1 MQNSFKIA
9 TLIFLFSIGFSSKSF
24 GQAGAAAV
32 PFLQIAPDAR
42 AGAMGEAGTAIADDI
57 NAIYWNPGGLAFL
70 DYFKA
75 PYGFDNAEPKD
86 YRQFA
91 LSFTPWLPQFN
102 ADLYYVYATYGQHF
116 DELNGTVGA
125 NFILM
130 NLGEFIRTASDGR
143 ELSRFISNEF
153 SFGISYGTII
163 APDLGAGIQVRYI
176 QSNLTPTGLQSSG
189 DAGVGRSVSFD
200 VGFLWKPVDLGALE
214 DKLSLGLNLQNLG
227 PRITYVSQADPLP
240 TMLKIGAAYKLYE
253 DEFNKFTVTA
263 DVAKL
268 MVKRDTLG
276 NSDPL
281 PKSLVTAWENRGAE
295 LAMGMEYWY
304 QDIIAFRGGY
314 FTEPAELGDRDFFTL
329 GAGIKYDIFK
339 LDFGY
344 ILTVESNHPL
354 GNTMRF
360 SLLVDWE

>member
-1 MQNSFKIA
+1 MQNSLKIA
-9 TLIFLFSIGFSSKSF
+9 AIVLLISIGFTTK
-24 GQAGAAAV
+24 GLAQAGAAAV

-70 DYFKA
+70 DYFEA
-75 PYGFDNAEPKD
+75 PYGFENQEPND

-102 ADLYYVYATYGQHF
+102 ADLYYAYATYGQHIE
-116 DELNGTVGA
+116 ELNGTVAA

-143 ELSRFISNEF
+143 ELGRFISNEF
-153 SFGISYGTII
+153 SLGLSYGTII

-189 DAGVGRSVSFD
+189 DAGIGRSVSFD
-200 VGFLWKPVDLGALE
+200 VGFLWKPIDLGPLE
-214 DKLSLGLNLQNLG
+214 DRLALGLNLQNLG

-240 TMLKIGAAYKLYE
+240 TMLKLCVAYKLFE
-253 DEFNKFTVTA
+253 DEFNKITVTA
-263 DVAKL
+263 DAAKL
-268 MVKRDTLG
+268 MVNRDSLG
-276 NSDPL
+276 SDPL
-281 PKSLVTAWENRGAE
+281 PQSLITAWENRGAE
-295 LAMGMEYWY
+295 FAFGMEYWY

-314 FTEPAELGDRDFFTL
+314 FT
-329 GAGIKYDIFK
+329 
-339 LDFGY
+339 
-344 ILTVESNHPL
+344 
-354 GNTMRF
+354 
-360 SLLVDWE
+360 

>member
-1 MQNSFKIA
+1 MQNNVKLIA
-9 TLIFLFSIGFSSKSF
+9 IIILLGLGTTTKGLA
-24 GQAGAAAV
+24 QAGAAAV

-42 AGAMGEAGTAIADDI
+42 AGAMGEAGTAIADDV
-57 NAIYWNPGGLAFL
+57 NAIYWNPAGLAFL
-70 DYFKA
+70 DYFEA
-75 PYGFDNAEPKD
+75 PYGFDNAEPMD

-102 ADLYYVYATYGQHF
+102 ADLYYAYATYGQHI
-116 DELNGTVGA
+116 EALNGTVAA

-143 ELSRFISNEF
+143 ELGRFISNEF
-153 SFGISYGTII
+153 SLGLSYGTII
-163 APDLGAGIQVRYI
+163 GDDLGAGIQVRYI
-176 QSNLTPTGLQSSG
+176 QSNLTPTGLSTSG
-189 DAGVGRSVSFD
+189 DAGIGRSVSFD
-200 VGFLWKPVDLGALE
+200 VGFLWKPIDLGPLE
-214 DKLSLGLNLQNLG
+214 DRLAVGFNLQNLG

-240 TMLKIGAAYKLYE
+240 TMLKFGVAYKLFE
-253 DEFNKFTVTA
+253 DEFNKITITT

-268 MVKRDTLG
+268 MVNRDSLG
-276 NSDPL
+276 SDPL
-281 PKSLVTAWENRGAE
+281 PQSLVTSWQNRGGE
-295 LAMGMEYWY
+295 FAMGMEYWY

-314 FTEPAELGDRDFFTL
+314 FTEPAALGDRNFFTL

-344 ILTVESNHPL
+344 ILTVENNHPL

>member
-1 MQNSFKIA
+1 MQKSFNTAI
-9 TLIFLFSIGFSSKSF
+9 LLLFISIGFSVKAYS
-24 GQAGAAAV
+24 QAGAAAV

-42 AGAMGEAGTAIADDI
+42 MGAMGEAGTAIADDI
-57 NAIYWNPGGLAFL
+57 NAIYWNTGGLAFL

-75 PYGFDNAEPKD
+75 PYGFDNAQPND

-102 ADLYYVYATYGQHF
+102 ADLYYAYATYGQHI
-116 DELNGTVGA
+116 EALNGTVAA

-143 ELSRFISNEF
+143 ELGKFISNEF
-153 SFGISYGTII
+153 SLGLSYGTII

-189 DAGVGRSVSFD
+189 DAGTGKSVSFD
-200 VGFLWKPVDLGALE
+200 IGFLWKPVDLGPIE
-214 DKLSLGLNLQNLG
+214 DKLSLGLNLKNLG

-240 TMLKIGAAYKLYE
+240 TMLKFGAAYKVFE
-253 DEFNKFTVTA
+253 DEFNKITFTA
-263 DVAKL
+263 DLGKL
-268 MVKRDTLG
+268 MVHRDSLG
-276 NSDPL
+276 SDPL
-281 PKSLVTAWENRGAE
+281 PQSLITSWDNPGAE
-295 LAMGMEYWY
+295 LSMGMEYWY

-314 FTEPAELGDRDFFTL
+314 FTEPASLGNRDFFTL

-344 ILTVESNHPL
+344 ILTVENNHPL

-360 SLLVDWE
+360 SMLVDWE